1 MEIKVLS
8 SGSKNGNCTWLKTAE
23 GVNILFDIG
32 ITFKKLSKKTNYEFI
47 HAVYVTHEHKD
58 HADLNAIKTL
68 LERGTNVFMTRGTK
82 EALGLPDRYNL
93 LTGSKIFNGFIPV
106 HHDAAEPAAIK
117 LYIGDEKIY
126 YVTDT
131 GAIDFSIDGA
141 TYLILEANHSAL
153 RLELSKIEEW
163 RKERVKHNHLSIE
176 KLIEKLKNTDLT
188 KCREIHLIH
197 VSECNGDGAEFAR
210 DLKPVVG
217 DIPIFV
223 EVSKP

>member
-1 MEIKVLS
+1 MKIKVLS
-8 SGSKNGNCTWLKTAE
+8 SGSKNGNCTWLKTSE
-23 GVNILFDIG
+23 GVNILLDIG

-68 LERGTNVFMTRGTK
+68 LERGTNVYMTRGTK
-82 EALGLPDRYNL
+82 EALDLPDRYNL
-93 LTGSKIFNGFIPV
+93 IVKEFIPV
-106 HHDAAEPAAIK
+106 HHDAAEPVAFC
-117 LYIGDEKIY
+117 LEVDGEKIY

-131 GAIDFSIDGA
+131 GAIDFPIDGA
-141 TYLILEANHSAL
+141 TCLILEANHSAL

-197 VSECNGDGAEFAR
+197 VSECNGDGAEFAT

-217 DIPIFV
+217 DIPVFV
-223 EVSKP
+223 EE